1 MSTFEKV
8 REILAEILDFNK
20 EDISLESYLMRE
32 LTAESIDLLEV
43 ALELSLKFGI
53 EVQDDALFLRNL
65 RSILLDARESGLNPL
80 SAIVEKLPHLKKER
94 VEEMLD
100 DLKEGPVLKVQDI
113 VSYVEYLSR

>member
-8 REILAEILDFNK
+8 REILAEILDFDK
-20 EDISLESYLMRE
+20 EEISLESYLIRE

-53 EVQDDALFLRNL
+53 EVQDDDLFLRNL
-65 RSILLDARESGLNPL
+65 RSILMDATQRGLNPIT
-80 SAIVEKLPHLKKER
+80 AIVEKLPHLNKER

-100 DLKEGPVLKVQDI
+100 DLKKGPVLKVQDL
-113 VSYVEYLSR
+113 VSYVEYSCP